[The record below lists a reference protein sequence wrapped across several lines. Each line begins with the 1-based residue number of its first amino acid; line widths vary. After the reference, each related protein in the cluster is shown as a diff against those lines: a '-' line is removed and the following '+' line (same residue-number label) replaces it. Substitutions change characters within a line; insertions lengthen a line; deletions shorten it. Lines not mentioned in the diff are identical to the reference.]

1 MMKPREFLQT
11 RVMINPAI
19 FEDKIR
25 SKQDARDF
33 LTILVL
39 IGWVWHPDDDP
50 AEVVNPPWDKGQN
63 AILERRMCEVRDFI
77 KDPCEF
83 ILDLERLV
91 DRGT

>member
-1 MMKPREFLQT
+1 MKPREFFQWKALT
-11 RVMINPAI
+11 NPAI
-19 FEDKIR
+19 FGDKIK

-33 LTILVL
+33 LTILIL

-63 AILERRMCEVRDFI
+63 EILERRMNEVRNFI
-77 KDPCEF
+77 EDPCEF

-91 DRGT
+91 DHGN